1 MYWRAKKGVDERVR
15 HYFAA
20 RLRKRSVFRK
30 RLARKKEPV
39 RRFSARWSNVMHEKL
54 GRRER
59 NSPRHEKSL
68 SLSPFCD
75 RPYSTVSRFHR
86 SGEAL
91 NPTRARFNWSTNK
104 ASPSADPPDQ
114 YRTYEV
120 VSSFDIAAQLLF
132 LAGKTL
138 INTRSPSI
146 SNEGETRYREETR
159 DTTETLCLSTRR
171 IDLLLWWDE
180 TLASRNRRRIKTQ
193 FASLPRTNNSPR
205 FFWQVKRRSKKRFVW
220 RGECLFSFDKS

>member
-68 SLSPFCD
+68 SLTHSFRD

-104 ASPSADPPDQ
+104 ASPSADPPHQ
-114 YRTYEV
+114 WP
-120 VSSFDIAAQLLF
+120 IQ
-132 LAGKTL
+132 
-138 INTRSPSI
+138 
-146 SNEGETRYREETR
+146 
-159 DTTETLCLSTRR
+159 
-171 IDLLLWWDE
+171 DL
-180 TLASRNRRRIKTQ
+180 RG
-193 FASLPRTNNSPR
+193 R
-205 FFWQVKRRSKKRFVW
+205 FFVRH
-220 RGECLFSFDKS
+220 RGTASFSCGENAN

>member
-68 SLSPFCD
+68 SLTHSFRD

-159 DTTETLCLSTRR
+159 NDWNFVF
-171 IDLLLWWDE
+171 IDA
-180 TLASRNRRRIKTQ
+180 TNRPPIVVGRNFGFEESSPNQNTVC
-193 FASLPRTNNSPR
+193 FASTY
-205 FFWQVKRRSKKRFVW
+205 
-220 RGECLFSFDKS
+220 E

>member
-159 DTTETLCLSTRR
+159 NDWNFVF
-171 IDLLLWWDE
+171 IDA
-180 TLASRNRRRIKTQ
+180 TNRSPIVMGRNFGFEESSPNQNTVC
-193 FASLPRTNNSPR
+193 FASTY
-205 FFWQVKRRSKKRFVW
+205 
-220 RGECLFSFDKS
+220 E